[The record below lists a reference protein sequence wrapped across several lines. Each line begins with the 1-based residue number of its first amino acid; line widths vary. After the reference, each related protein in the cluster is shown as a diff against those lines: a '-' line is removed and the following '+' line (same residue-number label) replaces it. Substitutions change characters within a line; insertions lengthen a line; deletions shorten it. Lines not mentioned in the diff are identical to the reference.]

1 MKLTIVE
8 VAKKANVSVAT
19 VSRVMNG
26 NYPVK
31 AETKKR
37 VLEVIEELNY
47 IPNMQARELT
57 QKRSAT
63 IGVVV
68 PSINNMFFPE
78 VIKGI
83 ESNLKLNSL
92 SLVLACSNNDKED
105 EKLCV
110 NNLLSRNV
118 SGIIVIDPN
127 TDNINSKFFHNISAK
142 TPLVFVNGHS
152 VSANI
157 SSVINDQAMGAGMA
171 LNYLLENNHKDI
183 LFVRG
188 KDSYSYNVKEQV
200 YKEIMTDLN
209 IFKIENIINIGD
221 GNSNETVDNTVN
233 IFVDILTTTSATAV
247 FACNDLMAVGVLNA
261 CKKLNL
267 HVPNN
272 LSVIGFDN
280 IALSKF
286 VEPKLTTID
295 QNMFL
300 LGTNAATLL
309 LEKIESDNSSSKR
322 IILINSLIERDTVSR
337 IKNTPTY

>member
-1 MKLTIVE
+1 MKITIVD

-19 VSRVMNG
+19 VSRVTNG

-37 VLEVIEELNY
+37 VLEVINELQY

-57 QKRSAT
+57 QKKTST

-92 SLVLACSNNDKED
+92 SLILACSNNDKEE
-105 EKLCV
+105 EKSCV

-118 SGIIVIDPN
+118 SGIIIIDPN
-127 TDNINSKFFHNISAK
+127 TDNIKSEFYQNISK
-142 TPLVFVNGHS
+142 QTPFVFVNGHS
-152 VSANI
+152 ISTNI
-157 SSVINDQAMGAGMA
+157 SSVVNDEAMGASMA
-171 LNYLLENNHKDI
+171 INYLLENNHKDI
-183 LFVRG
+183 LFIRG
-188 KDSYSYNVKEQV
+188 KDSYSYDVKEKV
-200 YKEIMTDLN
+200 YIETMKNLN
-209 IFKIENIINIGD
+209 CFNPDNIINIGN
-221 GNSNETVDNTVN
+221 GNSGETVDNTIN
-233 IFVDILTTTSATAV
+233 KFLDILNKCSATAV

-267 HVPNN
+267 DVPKD
-272 LSVIGFDN
+272 LSIIGYDN
-280 IALSKF
+280 IDLSKF

-309 LEKIESDNSSSKR
+309 LEKIEYDNSYSKR
-322 IILINSLIERDTVSR
+322 IILINSLIERDTVTC
-337 IKNTPTY
+337 I

>member
-1 MKLTIVE
+1 MKITIVD

-31 AETKKR
+31 EETKKR
-37 VLEVIEELNY
+37 VLEVIEELKY

-57 QKRSAT
+57 QQKSST

-78 VIKGI
+78 VINGI

-92 SLVLACSNNDKED
+92 SLVLVCSNNDKD
-105 EKLCV
+105 EEKSCI

-127 TDNINSKFFHNISAK
+127 TDNIKSEFYHNISK
-142 TPLVFVNGHS
+142 QTPLVFVNGHA

-157 SSVINDQAMGAGMA
+157 SSVVNDEAMGASMA
-171 LNYLLENNHKDI
+171 LNYLVENNHKDI

-188 KDSYSYNVKEQV
+188 KDSYSYDIKEKV
-200 YKEIMTDLN
+200 YKETMESLN
-209 IFKIENIINIGD
+209 NFKLENIINIGN
-221 GNSNETVDNTVN
+221 GNSSETVDNTLN
-233 IFVDILTTTSATAV
+233 MFIDILKNSSATAV

-261 CKKLNL
+261 CKKLNID
-267 HVPNN
+267 VPSN
-272 LSVIGFDN
+272 LSIIGYDN
-280 IALSKF
+280 IDLSKF

-295 QNMFL
+295 QNMFH
-300 LGTNAATLL
+300 LGTNAANLL
-309 LEKIESDNSSSKR
+309 LEKIEYDNSRSKR
-322 IILINSLIERDTVSR
+322 IILTNSLIERDTVG
-337 IKNTPTY
+337 PA

>member
-1 MKLTIVE
+1 MKITIVD

-31 AETKKR
+31 EETKKK
-37 VLEVIEELNY
+37 VLEVIDELKY

-57 QKRSAT
+57 QQKSAT

-78 VIKGI
+78 VINGI
-83 ESNLKLNSL
+83 ENSLKLNSL
-92 SLVLACSNNDKED
+92 SLVLACSNNDKDD
-105 EKLCV
+105 EQTCI

-127 TDNINSKFFHNISAK
+127 TENVKSKFYHNISK
-142 TPLVFVNGHS
+142 QTPLVFVNGYS
-152 VSANI
+152 VSNNI
-157 SSVINDQAMGAGMA
+157 SSVINDEAMGANMA
-171 LNYLLENNHKDI
+171 LNHLIDNNHKDI

-188 KDSYSYNVKEQV
+188 KDSYSYDVKEKV
-200 YKEIMTDLN
+200 YREIMQELN
-209 IFKIENIINIGD
+209 NYKSENIINIGN
-221 GNSNETVDNTVN
+221 GNSSETVDNTLNMFLN
-233 IFVDILTTTSATAV
+233 ILKTTSATAV

-267 HVPNN
+267 DVPSK
-272 LSVIGFDN
+272 LSIIGFDN
-280 IALSKF
+280 IDLSKF

-300 LGTNAATLL
+300 LGTNAAMLL
-309 LEKIESDNSSSKR
+309 IEKIEYDNSYSKR
-322 IILINSLIERDTVSR
+322 IILMNSLIERDTVG
-337 IKNTPTY
+337 PA

>member
-1 MKLTIVE
+1 MKSTIVD

-31 AETKKR
+31 EETKKR

-57 QKRSAT
+57 QQKSAT

-78 VIKGI
+78 VINGI
-83 ESNLKLNSL
+83 ENSLKANYL
-92 SLVLACSNNDKED
+92 SLVLACSNNNKD
-105 EKLCV
+105 EEKICI

-118 SGIIVIDPN
+118 SGIIVVDPN
-127 TDNINSKFFHNISAK
+127 TENIKSKFYHNISK
-142 TPLVFVNGHS
+142 QTPLVFVNGHS
-152 VSANI
+152 TSSNI
-157 SSVINDQAMGAGMA
+157 SSVVNDEAMGASIA
-171 LNYLLENNHKDI
+171 LSHLIDNNHKDI

-188 KDSYSYNVKEQV
+188 KDSYSYDIKEEI
-200 YKEIMTDLN
+200 YKKTMDDLN
-209 IFKIENIINIGD
+209 NFKPENIINIGN
-221 GNSNETVDNTVN
+221 GNSSETVDNTVN
-233 IFVDILTTTSATAV
+233 IFLDVLTKSSATAV

-267 HVPNN
+267 DVPSK
-272 LSVIGFDN
+272 LSIIGFDN
-280 IALSKF
+280 TVLSRF
-286 VEPKLTTID
+286 VEPKLTTLD

-300 LGTNAATLL
+300 LGTNAASLL
-309 LEKIESDNSSSKR
+309 LEKIESGNSSSKR
-322 IILINSLIERDTVSR
+322 IILMNSLVERETVIS
-337 IKNTPTY
+337 I

>member
-1 MKLTIVE
+1 MKLTIVD

-31 AETKKR
+31 EETKRR

-57 QKRSAT
+57 QQKSAT

-78 VIKGI
+78 VINGI
-83 ESNLKLNSL
+83 ENSLKVQSL
-92 SLVLACSNNDKED
+92 SLVLACSNNDMDE
-105 EKLCV
+105 EKLCI

-127 TDNINSKFFHNISAK
+127 TGNIKSKFYNSISK
-142 TPLVFVNGHS
+142 LTPLVFVNGYS
-152 VSANI
+152 TSASI
-157 SSVINDQAMGAGMA
+157 SSVVNDEAMGANMA
-171 LNYLLENNHKDI
+171 IDYLLENNHKDI
-183 LFVRG
+183 LLVRG
-188 KDSYSYNVKEQV
+188 KDSYSYDIKEKV
-200 YKEIMTDLN
+200 YIEKME
-209 IFKIENIINIGD
+209 KINAFNSKNIINIGN
-221 GNSNETVDNTVN
+221 GNSSETVDNTIN
-233 IFVDILTTTSATAV
+233 KFIEILKITSATAV
-247 FACNDLMAVGVLNA
+247 LACNDLMAVGVLNA
-261 CKKLNL
+261 CKKLNID
-267 HVPNN
+267 VPGK
-272 LSVIGFDN
+272 LSIIGFDN
-280 IALSKF
+280 IDLSKF

-309 LEKIESDNSSSKR
+309 LEKIEYDNSCSKR
-322 IILINSLIERDTVSR
+322 IILMNSLIERDTVSS
-337 IKNTPTY
+337 I

>member
-1 MKLTIVE
+1 MKITIVD

-37 VLEVIEELNY
+37 VLEVVNELNY

-57 QKRSAT
+57 QQKSAT

-127 TDNINSKFFHNISAK
+127 TENINSKFFHNISTQ

-188 KDSYSYNVKEQV
+188 KDSYSYNVKEEV

-209 IFKIENIINIGD
+209 IFKPENIINIGD

-233 IFVDILTTTSATAV
+233 IFLDILKTSSATAV

-267 HVPNN
+267 NVPNN
-272 LSVIGFDN
+272 LSIIGFDN

-322 IILINSLIERDTVSR
+322 IILINSLIERDTVR
-337 IKNTPTY
+337 TI

>member
-1 MKLTIVE
+1 MKITIVD

-31 AETKKR
+31 EETKKR
-37 VLEVIEELNY
+37 VLEVIEELKY

-57 QKRSAT
+57 QQKSST

-78 VIKGI
+78 VINGI

-92 SLVLACSNNDKED
+92 SLVLVCSNNDKD
-105 EKLCV
+105 EEKSCI

-127 TDNINSKFFHNISAK
+127 TDNIKSEFYHNISK
-142 TPLVFVNGHS
+142 QTPLVFVNGHA

-157 SSVINDQAMGAGMA
+157 SSVVNDEAMGASMA
-171 LNYLLENNHKDI
+171 LNYLVENNHKDI

-188 KDSYSYNVKEQV
+188 KDSYSYDIKEKV
-200 YKEIMTDLN
+200 YKETMESLN
-209 IFKIENIINIGD
+209 NFKLENIINIGN
-221 GNSNETVDNTVN
+221 GNSSETVDNTLN
-233 IFVDILTTTSATAV
+233 MFIDILKNSSATAV

-261 CKKLNL
+261 CKKLNID
-267 HVPNN
+267 VPSN
-272 LSVIGFDN
+272 LSIIGYDN
-280 IALSKF
+280 IDLSKF

-295 QNMFL
+295 QNMFH
-300 LGTNAATLL
+300 LGTNAANLL
-309 LEKIESDNSSSKR
+309 LEKIEYDNFRSKR
-322 IILINSLIERDTVSR
+322 IILTNSLIERDTVG
-337 IKNTPTY
+337 PA

>member
-1 MKLTIVE
+1 MKLTIVD

-31 AETKKR
+31 EETKKR

-57 QKRSAT
+57 QQKSST

-78 VIKGI
+78 VINGI

-92 SLVLACSNNDKED
+92 SLVLVCSNNDKEE
-105 EKLCV
+105 EKSCI

-127 TDNINSKFFHNISAK
+127 TDNIKSEFYHNISK
-142 TPLVFVNGHS
+142 QTPLVFVNGHA

-157 SSVINDQAMGAGMA
+157 SSVVNDEAMGASMA
-171 LNYLLENNHKDI
+171 LNYLVENNHKDI

-188 KDSYSYNVKEQV
+188 KDSYSYDIKEKV
-200 YKEIMTDLN
+200 YKEAMESLN
-209 IFKIENIINIGD
+209 SFKPENIINIGN
-221 GNSNETVDNTVN
+221 GNSSETVDNTLN
-233 IFVDILTTTSATAV
+233 MFIDILKNSSATAV

-261 CKKLNL
+261 CKKLNID
-267 HVPNN
+267 VPNN
-272 LSVIGFDN
+272 LSIIGYDN
-280 IALSKF
+280 IDLSKF

-295 QNMFL
+295 QNMFH

-309 LEKIESDNSSSKR
+309 LEKIEYDNSRSKR
-322 IILINSLIERDTVSR
+322 IILTNSLIERDTVG
-337 IKNTPTY
+337 PA

>member
-1 MKLTIVE
+1 MKITIVD

-37 VLEVIEELNY
+37 VLEVVNELNY

-57 QKRSAT
+57 QQKSAT

-127 TDNINSKFFHNISAK
+127 TDNINSKFFHNISTQ

-188 KDSYSYNVKEQV
+188 KDSYSYNVKEKV

-209 IFKIENIINIGD
+209 IFKPQNIINIGD

-233 IFVDILTTTSATAV
+233 IFLDILKTSSATAV

-267 HVPNN
+267 NVPNN
-272 LSVIGFDN
+272 LSIIGFDN

-322 IILINSLIERDTVSR
+322 IILINSLIERDTVAPLE
-337 IKNTPTY
+337 KK

>member
-1 MKLTIVE
+1 MKLTIVD

-37 VLEVIEELNY
+37 VLEVIEELHY

-57 QKRSAT
+57 HKKSAT

-78 VIKGI
+78 VITGI
-83 ESNLKLNSL
+83 ENSLKLNSL
-92 SLVLACSNNDKED
+92 SLVLACSNNDKD
-105 EKLCV
+105 QEKSCI

-118 SGIIVIDPN
+118 SGIIVVDPN
-127 TDNINSKFFHNISAK
+127 TDNVKSKFYHNISK
-142 TPLVFVNGHS
+142 QTPFVFVNGHS
-152 VSANI
+152 VSTNI
-157 SSVINDQAMGAGMA
+157 SSVINDEAMGAGMA

-188 KDSYSYNVKEQV
+188 KDSYSYDVKEKV
-200 YKEIMTDLN
+200 YKETMTDLN
-209 IFKIENIINIGD
+209 NFKPENIINIGN
-221 GNSNETVDNTVN
+221 GNSGETVDNTIN
-233 IFVDILTTTSATAV
+233 IFLDILKTSSATAA

-267 HVPNN
+267 DVPKD
-272 LSVIGFDN
+272 LSIIGYDN
-280 IALSKF
+280 IDLSKF

-309 LEKIESDNSSSKR
+309 LEKIEYDNSYSKR
-322 IILINSLIERDTVSR
+322 IILINSLIERDTVGR
-337 IKNTPTY
+337 I

>member
-1 MKLTIVE
+1 MKITIVD

-31 AETKKR
+31 EETKKK
-37 VLEVIEELNY
+37 VLEVIDELKY

-57 QKRSAT
+57 QQKSAT

-78 VIKGI
+78 VINGI
-83 ESNLKLNSL
+83 ENSLKLNSL
-92 SLVLACSNNDKED
+92 SLVLVCSNNDKDD
-105 EKLCV
+105 EQTCI

-127 TDNINSKFFHNISAK
+127 TENVKSKFYHNISK
-142 TPLVFVNGHS
+142 QTPLVFVNGHS
-152 VSANI
+152 VSTNI
-157 SSVINDQAMGAGMA
+157 SSVINDEAMGANMA
-171 LNYLLENNHKDI
+171 LNHLIDNNHKDI

-188 KDSYSYNVKEQV
+188 KDSYSYDVKEKV
-200 YKEIMTDLN
+200 YREIMQELN
-209 IFKIENIINIGD
+209 NYKPENIINIGN
-221 GNSNETVDNTVN
+221 GNSSETVDNTLN
-233 IFVDILTTTSATAV
+233 MFLDILKTTSATAV

-267 HVPNN
+267 DVPSK
-272 LSVIGFDN
+272 LSIIGFDN
-280 IALSKF
+280 IDLSKF

-300 LGTNAATLL
+300 LGTNAAMLL
-309 LEKIESDNSSSKR
+309 IEKIEYDNSYSKR
-322 IILINSLIERDTVSR
+322 IILMNSLIERDTVG
-337 IKNTPTY
+337 PA

>member
-1 MKLTIVE
+1 MKLTIVD

-31 AETKKR
+31 AETKQR
-37 VLEVIEELNY
+37 VLQVIEELNY

-57 QKRSAT
+57 QKKSAT

-78 VIKGI
+78 VITGI
-83 ESNLKLNSL
+83 ETSLKLNSL
-92 SLVLACSNNDKED
+92 SLVLACSNNDSEE

-118 SGIIVIDPN
+118 SGIIIIDPN
-127 TDNINSKFFHNISAK
+127 AENVESKFYHGISK
-142 TPLVFVNGHS
+142 QTPVVFVNGPS
-152 VSANI
+152 VSSNI
-157 SSVINDQAMGAGMA
+157 SSVINDEAMGANMA
-171 LNYLLENNHKDI
+171 LNHLLENNHKDI

-188 KDSYSYNVKEQV
+188 KDSYSYDVKEKV
-200 YKEIMTDLN
+200 YKSTMEKLN
-209 IFKIENIINIGD
+209 SFNPKNIINIGN
-221 GNSNETVDNTVN
+221 GNSSETVDNTVN
-233 IFVDILTTTSATAV
+233 IFLDVLKKSSATAI

-267 HVPNN
+267 DVPKD
-272 LSVIGFDN
+272 LSIIGFDN
-280 IALSKF
+280 IDLSKF

-309 LEKIESDNSSSKR
+309 LEKIEFDNSYSKR
-322 IILINSLIERDTVSR
+322 IILINSLVERDTIS
-337 IKNTPTY
+337 KLESK

>member
-1 MKLTIVE
+1 MKITIVD

-19 VSRVMNG
+19 VSRVTNG

-37 VLEVIEELNY
+37 VLEVINELQY

-57 QKRSAT
+57 QKKTST

-92 SLVLACSNNDKED
+92 SLILACSNNDKEE
-105 EKLCV
+105 EKSCV

-118 SGIIVIDPN
+118 SGIIIIDPN
-127 TDNINSKFFHNISAK
+127 TDNIKSEFYQNISK
-142 TPLVFVNGHS
+142 QTPFVFVNGHS
-152 VSANI
+152 ISTNI
-157 SSVINDQAMGAGMA
+157 SSVVNDEAMGASMA
-171 LNYLLENNHKDI
+171 INYLLENNHKDI
-183 LFVRG
+183 LFIRG
-188 KDSYSYNVKEQV
+188 KDSYSYDVKEKV
-200 YKEIMTDLN
+200 YIETMKNLN
-209 IFKIENIINIGD
+209 CFNPDNIINIGN
-221 GNSNETVDNTVN
+221 GNSGETVDNTIN
-233 IFVDILTTTSATAV
+233 KFLDILNKCSATAV

-267 HVPNN
+267 DVPKD
-272 LSVIGFDN
+272 LSIIGYDN
-280 IALSKF
+280 IDLSKF

-309 LEKIESDNSSSKR
+309 LEKIEYDNSYSKR
-322 IILINSLIERDTVSR
+322 IILINSLIERDTV
-337 IKNTPTY
+337 ICI

>member
-1 MKLTIVE
+1 MKITIVD

-37 VLEVIEELNY
+37 VLEVVNELNY

-57 QKRSAT
+57 QQKSAT

-127 TDNINSKFFHNISAK
+127 TENINSKFFHNISTQ

-188 KDSYSYNVKEQV
+188 KDSYSYNVKEKV
-200 YKEIMTDLN
+200 YKETMTELN
-209 IFKIENIINIGD
+209 NFNPENIINIGD

-233 IFVDILTTTSATAV
+233 IFLDILKTSSATAV

-267 HVPNN
+267 NVPNN
-272 LSVIGFDN
+272 LSIIGFDN

-322 IILINSLIERDTVSR
+322 IILINSLIERDTVR
-337 IKNTPTY
+337 TI

>member
-1 MKLTIVE
+1 MKLTIVD

-37 VLEVIEELNY
+37 VLEVIEELHY

-57 QKRSAT
+57 QKKSAT

-78 VIKGI
+78 VITGI
-83 ESNLKLNSL
+83 ENSLKLNSL
-92 SLVLACSNNDKED
+92 SLVLACSNNDKD
-105 EKLCV
+105 EEKSCI

-118 SGIIVIDPN
+118 SGIIVVDPN
-127 TDNINSKFFHNISAK
+127 TDNVKSKFYHNISK
-142 TPLVFVNGHS
+142 QTPFVFVNGHS
-152 VSANI
+152 VSTNI
-157 SSVINDQAMGAGMA
+157 SSVINDEAMGAGMA

-188 KDSYSYNVKEQV
+188 KDSYSYDVKEKV
-200 YKEIMTDLN
+200 YKETMTDLN
-209 IFKIENIINIGD
+209 NFKPENIINIGN
-221 GNSNETVDNTVN
+221 GNSGETVDNTIN
-233 IFVDILTTTSATAV
+233 IFLDILKTSSATAV

-267 HVPNN
+267 DVPKD
-272 LSVIGFDN
+272 LSIIGYDN
-280 IALSKF
+280 IDLSKF

-309 LEKIESDNSSSKR
+309 LEKIEYDNSYSKR
-322 IILINSLIERDTVSR
+322 IILINSLIERDTVGR
-337 IKNTPTY
+337 I